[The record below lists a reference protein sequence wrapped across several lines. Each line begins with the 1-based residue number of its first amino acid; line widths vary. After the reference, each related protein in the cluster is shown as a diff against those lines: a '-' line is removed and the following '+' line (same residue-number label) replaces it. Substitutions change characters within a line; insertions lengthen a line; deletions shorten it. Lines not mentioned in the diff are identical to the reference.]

1 MISEWYASGSRQ
13 ANLGEQKKSATV
25 GVPASVLSSIHTGK
39 RHRDEVLPDVDTTLK
54 PLPLWSFSGA
64 VYNPKKP
71 EEEES
76 DKPPNE
82 ASKKNSSKKRKILP
96 GPLTSLYA
104 EPVLIKSLAPTTSE
118 SRPVSPALCLEDE
131 VDACP
136 AI

>member
-1 MISEWYASGSRQ
+1 MPIP
-13 ANLGEQKKSATV
+13 L
-25 GVPASVLSSIHTGK
+25 
-39 RHRDEVLPDVDTTLK
+39 TLK
-54 PLPLWSFSGA
+54 PLPLWSFCGA

-96 GPLTSLYA
+96 GPWTSLYA

-118 SRPVSPALCLEDE
+118 SSPVSPALCLEDE
-131 VDACP
+131 VDAQQSENAA
-136 AI
+136 AIEILKDAHKKSSSSF